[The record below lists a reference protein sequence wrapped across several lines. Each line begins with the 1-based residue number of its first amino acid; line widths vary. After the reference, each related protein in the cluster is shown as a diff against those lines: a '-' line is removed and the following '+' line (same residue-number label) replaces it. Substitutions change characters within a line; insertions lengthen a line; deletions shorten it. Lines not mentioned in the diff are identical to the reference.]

1 MIIVKL
7 KKGKEKKI
15 KNGYLW
21 IFKNE
26 ISEITGEKIDGEIC
40 NVFSSNFEYIGKGIF
55 SNSTNITVKILSL
68 KDEEINESFF
78 YNKFIKALKLRNNF
92 GKSYRFFHAEADGVP
107 GLIVDKYNEYLV
119 VQFRNKGVENK
130 KNEIIDALLKIFDNE
145 IKGIYE
151 RSDFETSSKEDL
163 KRNTGRLYGVEP
175 PDNFIIEEEGIK
187 YIVDIKNGQK
197 TGFFFDQRKNRL
209 YIRQFSKNAIGLD
222 AYSYTGGF
230 ALNMAKY
237 GAKKVIAVDKDEYA
251 LELLKQNAKLN
262 GVEDVIETIYEDVE
276 LFLNNSNAIFNLVML
291 DPPSLIK
298 KKAERFK
305 GVQIFKKISELGIK
319 RLSNFGILGLCS
331 CAYQADI
338 TLLIESLRR
347 SVENKGIMLQNL
359 DIITQSNDHPWI
371 LQIPESLY
379 LKCLWVKVL
388 R

>member
-7 KKGKEKKI
+7 KKDKEKKI

-21 IFKNE
+21 IFKDE
-26 ISEITGEKIDGEIC
+26 IFEITGEKKDGEIC
-40 NVFSSNFEYIGKGIF
+40 NVFSSNFEFIGKGIF
-55 SNSTNITVKILSL
+55 SKSSNITVKILSL
-68 KDEEINESFF
+68 NDEDINEDFF
-78 YNKFIKALKLRNNF
+78 YKKFFKALKIRTNF
-92 GKSYRFFHAEADGVP
+92 GNSYRFFHAEADGIP
-107 GLIVDKYNEYLV
+107 GLIIDKYEKFLV

-130 KNEIIDALLKIFDNE
+130 KSEILSALIRVFKED

-151 RSDFETSSKEDL
+151 RSDFETSSQENLD
-163 KRNTGRLYGVEP
+163 RNTGLLYGENP
-175 PDNFIIEEEGIK
+175 PDRFIIEEEGIK

-197 TGFFFDQRKNRL
+197 TGFFFDQRKNRV
-209 YIRQFSKNAIGLD
+209 YIRQFSKDAIGLD

-237 GAKKVIAVDKDEYA
+237 GAKKVVAVDKDEYA
-251 LELLKQNAKLN
+251 LELLKENAKLN
-262 GVEDVIETIYEDVE
+262 GVEIETVYDDVE
-276 LFLNNSNAIFNLVML
+276 HYLDNTEYQFNLMML

-298 KKAERFK
+298 KKTERLK

-319 RLSNFGILGLCS
+319 KLDNYGILSLCS

-338 TLLIESLRR
+338 SLLIEALRR
-347 SVENKGIMLQNL
+347 SVENEGIMLQSL

-379 LKCLWVKVL
+379 LKCFWVRVIK
-388 R
+388 